1 MKIEPTPPRPFPVVT
16 RTPALGV
23 WPHAALIRR
32 IAKRIPEIEGK
43 IDSIGKELVRA
54 NIRLA
59 VMTLQTAEEYGRGW
73 VYRTHAQE
81 CRDRLIDE
89 IHELERCLGAALDPG
104 AETR

>member
-23 WPHAALIRR
+23 WPHAALI
-32 IAKRIPEIEGK
+32 
-43 IDSIGKELVRA
+43 RA